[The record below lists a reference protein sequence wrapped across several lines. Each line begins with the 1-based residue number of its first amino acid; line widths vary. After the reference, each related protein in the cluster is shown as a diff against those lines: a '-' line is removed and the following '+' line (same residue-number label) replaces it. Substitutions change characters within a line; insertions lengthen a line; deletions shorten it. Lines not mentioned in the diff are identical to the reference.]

1 MNSLLLK
8 ALKSFSATCNKT
20 MLQAND
26 EDRIK
31 LTLKVLHKNRIPIN
45 PAEIEPWLV
54 ANQWSSRSV
63 TSIVGWAQALSSGGK
78 LQLSNKNPKLTE
90 NEVWTKLNSR

>member
-8 ALKSFSATCNKT
+8 ALTSFSATCNKA

-45 PAEIEPWLV
+45 PAEIEPWLQ
-54 ANQWSSRSV
+54 ANHWSSRSV
-63 TSIVGWAQALSSGGK
+63 ASIVGWAQTISAGGK
-78 LQLSNKNPKLTE
+78 VQLSKKNPKLTE
-90 NEVWTKLNSR
+90 DDVWTKLNSR

>member
-8 ALKSFSATCNKT
+8 ALTSFSATCNKA
-20 MLQAND
+20 MLQPND

-45 PAEIEPWLV
+45 PAEIEPWLQ
-54 ANQWSSRSV
+54 ANHWSSRSV
-63 TSIVGWAQALSSGGK
+63 ASIVGWAQTISAGGK
-78 LQLSNKNPKLTE
+78 VQLCNKNPKLTE
-90 NEVWTKLNSR
+90 NDVWTKLNSR